1 MELFLHICSIT
12 FGAALLTAAVMLL
25 KSALRS

>member
-12 FGAALLTAAVMLL
+12 FGAAMLTAAVMLFV
-25 KSALRS
+25 SALEN